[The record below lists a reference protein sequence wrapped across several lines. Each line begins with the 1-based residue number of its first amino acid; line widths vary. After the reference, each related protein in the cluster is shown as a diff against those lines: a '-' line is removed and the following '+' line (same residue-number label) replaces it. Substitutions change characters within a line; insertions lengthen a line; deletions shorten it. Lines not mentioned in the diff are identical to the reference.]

1 MSDDCTIYIVDDDAC
16 VRRALS
22 RLLASS
28 GYGVVTCES
37 AEALL
42 ALPSLA
48 RPSCLLVDIRMP
60 GSTGLELQHAL
71 RASANPPIVM
81 LSGHADATIA
91 ERAVA
96 CGAVAV
102 LLKPVD
108 ESLLLSALES
118 TGAGTSQCSAT
129 FPPRSTK
136 RPAVA
141 VTFAQGGLRLL
152 GVDGRLAANA
162 KLLHP
167 SAQSTGLQP
176 EGGGRASSA
185 FDAPS
190 FVVQHPQDVCALD
203 IHEHRRRGR
212 GDGVQRVRDERFEQ
226 A

>member
-1 MSDDCTIYIVDDDAC
+1 MSDHCTIYIVDDDAC

-22 RLLASS
+22 RLLAAS

-71 RASANPPIVM
+71 RDTAKPPIVM
-81 LSGHADATIA
+81 LSGHADTTIA

-96 CGAVAV
+96 CGAIAV

-118 TGAGTSQCSAT
+118 ALDRDRQTI
-129 FPPRSTK
+129 
-136 RPAVA
+136 
-141 VTFAQGGLRLL
+141 
-152 GVDGRLAANA
+152 ANA
-162 KLLHP
+162 RGWK
-167 SAQSTGLQP
+167 
-176 EGGGRASSA
+176 RA
-185 FDAPS
+185 DAPLRS
-190 FVVQHPQDVCALD
+190 L
-203 IHEHRRRGR
+203 
-212 GDGVQRVRDERFEQ
+212 RDQQNAPRQ
-226 A
+226 P